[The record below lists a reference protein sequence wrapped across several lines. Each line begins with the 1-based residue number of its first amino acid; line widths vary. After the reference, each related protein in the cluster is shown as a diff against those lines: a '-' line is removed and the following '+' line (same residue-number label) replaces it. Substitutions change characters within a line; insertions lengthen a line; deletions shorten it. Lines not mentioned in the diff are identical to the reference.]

1 MIEDYQIRIRTGAVE
16 KTGERERTRKGTWRD
31 KTRFVE
37 RYVTPAG
44 TFLPEE
50 WKKRAK
56 AAIEAEGELAL
67 LERVKDHCREH
78 CAWLHTESDLEEY
91 AIECTCSRSYR
102 CWEDFKNIET
112 IIWM

>member
-16 KTGERERTRKGTWRD
+16 KTGERERTRRGTWRD

-50 WKKRAK
+50 WKNGRGPPLRRRENLLFWKESKITAESTASGCAQRAT
-56 AAIEAEGELAL
+56 
-67 LERVKDHCREH
+67 
-78 CAWLHTESDLEEY
+78 W
-91 AIECTCSRSYR
+91 
-102 CWEDFKNIET
+102 KNTQWNACVTGHIGT
-112 IIWM
+112 GKTLRT

>member
-1 MIEDYQIRIRTGAVE
+1 MIEDYRIKSRVGRSEGTGTYEYTRLGTRRE
-16 KTGERERTRKGTWRD
+16 KSRY
-31 KTRFVE
+31 VE
-37 RYVTPAG
+37 RYVTQAG

-50 WKKRAK
+50 WKKRAR

-67 LERVKDHCREH
+67 LERVKEHCREH

-91 AIECTCSRSYR
+91 AIECVCSRAYR
-102 CWEDFKNIET
+102 HWKDFEDTET

>member
-1 MIEDYQIRIRTGAVE
+1 MIEDYWIKSRVGRSEGTGTYEYTRLGTRRE
-16 KTGERERTRKGTWRD
+16 KSRY
-31 KTRFVE
+31 VE
-37 RYVTPAG
+37 RYVTQAG

-91 AIECTCSRSYR
+91 AIDCTCGRIYR
-102 CWEDFKNIET
+102 HWKDFENTET

>member
-1 MIEDYQIRIRTGAVE
+1 MIEDYQIKSRVGRSEG
-16 KTGERERTRKGTWRD
+16 TGEYEITKRGTRREKS
-31 KTRFVE
+31 RFVE

-56 AAIEAEGELAL
+56 AAIEAEGELSL
-67 LERVKDHCREH
+67 LERVKEYCRGY
-78 CAWLHTESDLEEY
+78 CTYLHTENALEEY
-91 AIECTCSRSYR
+91 AIECTCSRAYR
-102 CWEDFKNIET
+102 YWKDFENTET

>member
-1 MIEDYQIRIRTGAVE
+1 MIEDYQIKIRVGRSE
-16 KTGERERTRKGTWRD
+16 GTGEYEITKRGTRREKSRH
-31 KTRFVE
+31 VE

-50 WKKRAK
+50 WKKRAL
-56 AAIEAEGELAL
+56 AAIKAEGELAL

-78 CAWLHTESDLEEY
+78 CAWLRTESDLEEY
-91 AIECTCSRSYR
+91 SINCTCSRSYKH
-102 CWEDFKNIET
+102 WKDFGDTET

>member
-1 MIEDYQIRIRTGAVE
+1 MIEDYRIKIQTGRAE
-16 KTGERERTRKGTWRD
+16 GTGQYEITKKGTRRE

-37 RYVTPAG
+37 RYETPAG

-56 AAIEAEGELAL
+56 AAIEAEGELDL
-67 LERVKDHCREH
+67 LERVKEHCRGH
-78 CAWLHTESDLEEY
+78 CAWLRAENDLEEY
-91 AIECTCSRSYR
+91 AIECTCSRAYR
-102 CWEDFKNIET
+102 YWKDFENTET

>member
-1 MIEDYQIRIRTGAVE
+1 MIEDYQIRIRTGTVE

-31 KTRFVE
+31 KTRHVE

-50 WKKRAK
+50 WRKRAM
-56 AAIEAEGELAL
+56 AAIEAEGELDL
-67 LERVKDHCREH
+67 L
-78 CAWLHTESDLEEY
+78 TEGELEEY
-91 AIECTCSRSYR
+91 AMECLCDRAYR
-102 CWEDFKNIET
+102 HWKDFEDIET

>member
-1 MIEDYQIRIRTGAVE
+1 MRSQSE
-16 KTGERERTRKGTWRD
+16 
-31 KTRFVE
+31 RFVE
-37 RYVTPAG
+37 RYETPEG

-67 LERVKDHCREH
+67 LERVKEH

-91 AIECTCSRSYR
+91 AIDCTCGRIYR
-102 CWEDFKNIET
+102 HWKDFENTET